1 MSCEVE
7 VDLIILGAGCAGLS
21 LAARLADAG
30 TSLRVMAIEARA
42 DYVDDRSWCFW
53 QPNDHALSRL
63 VSTTW
68 RSWTFSGVDGRSATR
83 SVRGMSYQ
91 YIRGSDFYA
100 DAMARIA
107 ASPQVTVQMAT
118 PVDALEAVPGGVR
131 LITPSGAMT
140 ARWVVDTRPVRQ
152 PAMLYQCFTGVELE
166 SATRLPFARD
176 EAGLMTSMRADTAGL
191 AFTYLLPISPTRAL
205 VEWTRFSAHPLR
217 EAQLVAG
224 LDETLER
231 LSLGNVPVVR
241 RERGVL
247 PMGHPPGTTPSLPG
261 VVHAGVAG
269 GALRAASGYAFLR
282 IQRWADSCTR
292 ALLEG
297 RAPVGH
303 PAEPWARREMDR
315 IFLQAVRAHPE
326 KTADYFLAMAERV
339 APQRL
344 VRFLSDEATAG
355 DYLSIIASLPFI
367 PFLREL
373 RPRPK
378 LFRRVDETVMTP

>member
-1 MSCEVE
+1 MPLDVE
-7 VDLIILGAGCAGLS
+7 VDLVILGAGCAGLS

-30 TSLRVMAIEARA
+30 TTLRVMAIEART

-53 QPNDHALSRL
+53 RPDDHPLARL
-63 VSTTW
+63 VSSRW

-107 ASPQVTVQMAT
+107 ASPQVTVHMAT
-118 PVDALEAVPGGVR
+118 PVDALDTVPGGVR
-131 LITPSGAMT
+131 LTTPSGSVT

-152 PAMLYQCFTGVELE
+152 PAMLYQCFAGVELE
-166 SATRLPFARD
+166 SAIPLPFTRD
-176 EAGLMTSMRADTAGL
+176 EAGLMTSMRADAAGL
-191 AFTYLLPISPTRAL
+191 AFTYLLPISPTRTL
-205 VEWTRFSAHPLR
+205 VEWTRFSAHPLP
-217 EAQLVAG
+217 ESELLAG

-231 LSLGNVPVVR
+231 LSLSNVPVVR
-241 RERGVL
+241 TERGVL
-247 PMGHPPGTTPSLPG
+247 PMGRPPGTTPSLPG
-261 VVHAGVAG
+261 VVRAGVGG
-269 GALRAASGYAFLR
+269 GALRATSGYAFLR

-292 ALLEG
+292 ALLAG

-326 KTADYFLAMAERV
+326 KTADYFLAMAQRI
-339 APQRL
+339 APQRF
-344 VRFLSDEATAG
+344 VRFLSDQARAS
-355 DYLSIIASLPFI
+355 DYVSIIASLPLI
-367 PFLREL
+367 PFLRQV
-373 RPRPK
+373 RPRPE
-378 LFRRVDETVMTP
+378 LFRRVGETVTTP